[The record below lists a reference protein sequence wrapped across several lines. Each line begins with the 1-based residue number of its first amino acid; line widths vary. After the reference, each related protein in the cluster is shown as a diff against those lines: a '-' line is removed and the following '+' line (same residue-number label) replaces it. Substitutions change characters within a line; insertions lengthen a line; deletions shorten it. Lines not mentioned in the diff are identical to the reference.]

1 MCCQRGCRWFSEIFC
16 VNFKEE
22 KGNRDLRLQPSLSFL
37 SEAWADPRSKRKQTG
52 TELESSLLSSLI
64 QVQLRKKPG
73 SPCGR
78 AETARLLVFWFWW
91 KCPHIIFYL
100 ANISK
105 LRYVFDVSACTRR
118 RADTRV
124 FLFLF
129 LRSRSVSKDFHWL
142 WMFLLC
148 FCFFEVCP
156 SCARA

>member
-1 MCCQRGCRWFSEIFC
+1 MCCQRGCRWCS
-16 VNFKEE
+16 
-22 KGNRDLRLQPSLSFL
+22 DLLCKLQGRKREQRFEASAVFVFPLWSLS
-37 SEAWADPRSKRKQTG
+37 WSKRKQTG

-78 AETARLLVFWFWW
+78 AETAHLLVFWFWW

-118 RADTRV
+118 RAGTRV
-124 FLFLF
+124 YLFLF